1 MQRSAWFV
9 VPMAAALGCGVEAGS
24 NAADEKKAEGKGVV
38 VRMDGLQ
45 SRAPADWKEEAPSNR
60 MRYAQFR
67 LPRVKGDEHDAEL
80 VIFKGLGGSA
90 EANIRRWKEQFQPPA
105 GKTIDDIAKVEK
117 IKVGDRPAL
126 YLDVRGTY
134 LFKAQ
139 PFNPNA
145 KAEQRPNSRML
156 AVHLDGKNDVY
167 HIKLTGPANTVTHYK
182 QGFDDWLKAFK

>member
-1 MQRSAWFV
+1 VVSIDGMQA
-9 VPMAAALGCGVEAGS
+9 
-24 NAADEKKAEGKGVV
+24 
-38 VRMDGLQ
+38 
-45 SRAPADWKEEAPSNR
+45 RAPAEWKEEAPANR

-67 LPRVKGDEHDAEL
+67 LPKARGDDQNAEL
-80 VIFKGLGGSA
+80 IIFKGLGGSA
-90 EANIRRWKEQFQPPA
+90 DANIKRWKDQFQPPA
-105 GKTIDDIAKVEK
+105 GKTIDDVARVEQ
-117 IKVGDRPAL
+117 IKVGDRPAT

-145 KAEQRPNSRML
+145 KVEKRPDYRML

-167 HIKLTGPANTVTHYK
+167 HIKLTGPANTVAHYK

>member
-1 MQRSAWFV
+1 MQRTAWLV
-9 VPMAAALGCGVEAGS
+9 VLTFAALGCGVGTGVS
-24 NAADEKKAEGKGVV
+24 AADEKKSEGKGVV
-38 VRMDGLQ
+38 VSMDGLQ
-45 SRAPADWKEEAPSNR
+45 SRAPADWKEEAPANR

-67 LPRVKGDEHDAEL
+67 LPKAKGDEHDAEL
-80 VIFKGLGGSA
+80 IIFKGLGGSA
-90 EANIRRWKEQFQPPA
+90 EANIKRWKEQFQPPA
-105 GKTIDDIAKVEK
+105 GKTIDDVAKVEPV
-117 IKVGDRPAL
+117 KVGDRPAA

-145 KAEQRPNSRML
+145 KVERRPDYRML

-167 HIKLTGPANTVTHYK
+167 HIKLTGPANTVTRYK